1 VKNGDTYQKGVAK
14 MATIKTG
21 KLGRSATFD
30 RSAIDADARTV
41 SLAFSTE
48 APYERWFGV
57 EILDHSPESVDL
69 SRMGNIPLLLDH
81 NPEKLIGTIENISI
95 GPDRVGRA
103 VARFGRSAL
112 AEEAFRD
119 MQDGIRPSISV
130 GYIVN
135 KMKEET
141 PARDGKPAV
150 MRVNDW
156 QVLEIS
162 SVAIPADPYAGLG
175 RSADME
181 IETSVEVLTREDDE
195 PVAEE
200 TAAPVEDAPAAEETV
215 AADEHVVTDER
226 AVEVPDDL
234 ITVTDNAPESNSER
248 TIMSQVDLTP
258 AEQKDY
264 SYARALSFALARAEG
279 QNVSGFEVDVSQDIE
294 RNMPVNAKRNG
305 GIFVPYS
312 LQRAPLATSL
322 YNTSGKGAETVFT
335 EPGDFIELLRN
346 QSVAVN
352 LGARV
357 LNGLQGP
364 VSFPKQTGA
373 NTAYWVAENSGTDV
387 TAGNA
392 TLGSVALSPKT
403 LQATTAYSRQLLA
416 QSSIDVEGFI
426 RNDLAAVHALAWDQ
440 AVFHGAGASNEPD
453 GLYHLSGVNAVAM
466 GGVPTFGKII
476 DMITEV
482 AKDNAL
488 AGNLAFV
495 TTPGMAGKLAQTVVA
510 ASTDTRMIWG
520 GSLSEG
526 NLAGYRALA
535 SNQIKATLGG
545 GSEHGLL
552 FGNWNEILIGVW
564 AGGFELVVDPYALKK
579 QGMVEITSFQMTDVA
594 ARHAESFV
602 KATGAT
608 IA

>member
-1 VKNGDTYQKGVAK
+1 

-30 RSAIDADARTV
+30 RSAINADARTV
-41 SLAFSTE
+41 ELAFSTE
-48 APYERWFGV
+48 APYERWFGI

-81 NPEKLIGTIENISI
+81 NPEKLVGTIENIQI
-95 GPDRVGRA
+95 GADRVGRA

-135 KMKEET
+135 KMEEET
-141 PARDGKPAV
+141 PSRDGMPPV
-150 MRVNDW
+150 MRVKNW

-162 SVAIPADPYAGLG
+162 SVAVPADPFAGLG

-181 IETSVEVLTREDDE
+181 IETTVEITGPQADE
-195 PVAEE
+195 AVDAAADAGIEE
-200 TAAPVEDAPAAEETV
+200 IIDAAAEA
-215 AADEHVVTDER
+215 AADDER
-226 AVEVPDDL
+226 AAELPDGVIEV
-234 ITVTDNAPESNSER
+234 VDNAQPIIEHKEQE
-248 TIMSQVDLTP
+248 MSQIDLTP
-258 AEQKDY
+258 AEQKNY
-264 SYARALSFALARAEG
+264 SYARALSAALARAEG
-279 QNVSGFEVDVSQDIE
+279 QSVSGFEVEISQDLE
-294 RNMPVNAKRNG
+294 RNMPATARSHG
-305 GIFVPYS
+305 GIYVPYS
-312 LQRAPLATSL
+312 LQRAAISEAL
-322 YNTSGKGAETVFT
+322 YNTSNKGAETVFT
-335 EPGDFIELLRN
+335 EMGEFIDLLRA
-346 QSVAVN
+346 QSQAVQ

-357 LNGLQGP
+357 MNGLQGP

-373 NTAYWVAENSGTDV
+373 NTAYWMPENDGTDV

-392 TLGSVALSPKT
+392 TLGSVTLSPKT
-403 LQATTAYSRQLLA
+403 LQSTTSYSRQLLA
-416 QSSIDVEGFI
+416 QSSIDIEGFI
-426 RNDLAAVHALAWDQ
+426 RNDMAAVHALAWDL

-453 GLYHLSGVNAVAM
+453 GLYHLSGVNSIAM

-488 AGNLAFV
+488 AGNLAFI
-495 TTPGMAGKLAQTVVA
+495 TTPGMAGKLSQTVVA

-520 GSLSEG
+520 GSLTEG
-526 NLAGYRALA
+526 NLGGYRAVA
-535 SNQIKATLGG
+535 SSQVKATLGA
-545 GSEHGLL
+545 GSEHGIL
-552 FGNWNEILIGVW
+552 FGNWNDILIGLW
-564 AGGFELVVDPYALKK
+564 GAGGFEIVVDPYAKKK
-579 QGMVEITSFQMTDVA
+579 QGMVEITSFQLVDIA
-594 ARHAESFV
+594 ARHAESFC